1 MKRRQYIKSLSA
13 LPILPSLPSPTSE
26 RTETETEDFW
36 ELSSSWFTKSEHGEV
51 LLVRDGEKYRQWSYE
66 DYEEWR
72 KVTLLNT
79 QFVTEKDYRNT
90 DYVADLFD
98 LNLSDMY
105 VDPPYFSTV
114 FKNEDTEV
122 HIREG
127 KYSEQEYVY
136 SIETHDED
144 ALRGVDDGAD
154 TLEEVIQE
162 VSEFISD

>member
-1 MKRRQYIKSLSA
+1 MNRREFSKSVAL
-13 LPILPSLPSPTSE
+13 LPITPALTSSQDE
-26 RTETETEDFW
+26 SETGSEFW
-36 ELSSSWFTKSEHGEV
+36 ELSASWFSGSEHGEL
-51 LLVRDGEKYRQWSYE
+51 LLVRNDEEFRQWSYD

-98 LNLSDMY
+98 LDLSDMY

-114 FKNEDTEV
+114 FTSEDTEV

-127 KYSEQEYVY
+127 MYSEQEYVY

-144 ALRGVDDGAD
+144 ALRGIDGGAESLD
-154 TLEEVIQE
+154 EVVKE
-162 VSEFISD
+162 VGEFINNG